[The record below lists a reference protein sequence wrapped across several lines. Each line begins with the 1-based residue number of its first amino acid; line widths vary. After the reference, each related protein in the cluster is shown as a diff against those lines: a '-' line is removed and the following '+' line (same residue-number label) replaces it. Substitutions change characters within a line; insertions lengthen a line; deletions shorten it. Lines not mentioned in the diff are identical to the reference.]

1 MSAITDDFEELGL
14 PDYIEVVANRD
25 SPRLIKTHLSFDMI
39 PSQIIGKNAKVGEKS
54 TSLVLFEKFIKN
66 FCNYCEMS
74 EIKVNECKF
83 TYNST
88 SYQLMHTHAEFCI
101 IIQVL
106 THLDSAL

>member
-54 TSLVLFEKFIKN
+54 TSLVLFEKLIKN
-66 FCNYCEMS
+66 YCNCCEMS
-74 EIKVNECKF
+74 ELKVNECEF
-83 TYNST
+83 IYNST
-88 SYQLMHTHAEFCI
+88 SYQLMPTYAEFRI
-101 IIQVL
+101 IMPVQ
-106 THLDSAL
+106 TYP